1 MVVAW
6 TTIAIA
12 KSCRKKSCSV
22 EIGAIIQGRR
32 NKKKEKKARKEKK
45 IGAGGN
51 ELLQPIEI
59 EGEEKKRWGWKG
71 EGNMVAHK
79 QSFGNHHRRTLIW
92 LKCGLSLLAW
102 QGANGLQGLGKA

>member
-22 EIGAIIQGRR
+22 EIRAKIQGRR
-32 NKKKEKKARKEKK
+32 NKKKEKKERKEKK
-45 IGAGGN
+45 TGAGGN

-59 EGEEKKRWGWKG
+59 EGEEKKKVGP
-71 EGNMVAHK
+71 EG
-79 QSFGNHHRRTLIW
+79 RRKHGST
-92 LKCGLSLLAW
+92 
-102 QGANGLQGLGKA
+102 